1 MKARHAAAADPQP
14 GEALVRYGAV
24 VFGIG
29 VLGVL
34 AVLVPFL
41 LGRDNAPLWTTL
53 VASALPVGLGLALL
67 GLLRGARARRR
78 AKRQAAHRTSP
89 AA

>member
-1 MKARHAAAADPQP
+1 MSARHAGAGRPQP
-14 GEALVRYGAV
+14 GDRLVRAGALL
-24 VFGIG
+24 FGVG

-41 LGRDNAPLWTTL
+41 LGRADAPLWSTL
-53 VASALPVGLGLALL
+53 LASLLPVGLGLALL

-78 AKRQAAHRTSP
+78 AAR
-89 AA
+89 